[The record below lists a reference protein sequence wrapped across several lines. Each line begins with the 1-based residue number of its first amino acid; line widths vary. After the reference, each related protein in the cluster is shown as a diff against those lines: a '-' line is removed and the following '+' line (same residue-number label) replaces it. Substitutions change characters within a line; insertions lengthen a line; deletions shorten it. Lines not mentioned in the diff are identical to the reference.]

1 LSQYCFVITVL
12 FLGFFQNN
20 DAVTLGVSL
29 QKKPRFSAGLKNFSG
44 PDQLLFLSA
53 DGAGRRPVPPEF

>member
-12 FLGFFQNN
+12 FFRLFQNN
-20 DAVTLGVSL
+20 DGVTLGVSL
-29 QKKPRFSAGLKNFSG
+29 QKKQRFSACLKKISG

-53 DGAGRRPVPPEF
+53 AAAGRPPV